1 MTRRC
6 DYAWR
11 LVLIPLTVLTVLAD
25 ARQVLAVPFVYSFD
39 GTGTGTLDVFSFTN
53 AAFHIKT
60 YGDTADVVGA
70 AGGRFELRN
79 PTIVT
84 TIDIGF
90 AHGTFLIPT
99 RLFDNQTLAAL
110 GLSRAH
116 APNDADLLDL
126 SDPAFKTYDL
136 RTEIGPIFVA
146 APFAVN
152 QFNNIP
158 LDIGTL
164 TFASAQDIT
173 FQVSPTPEP
182 STLILWG
189 TSAAWVGLVRWLRR
203 RRT

>member
-116 APNDADLLDL
+116 APLTMRISSIFPTLL
-126 SDPAFKTYDL
+126 S
-136 RTEIGPIFVA
+136 RHMICEQRS
-146 APFAVN
+146 APSSL
-152 QFNNIP
+152 P
-158 LDIGTL
+158 RH
-164 TFASAQDIT
+164 
-173 FQVSPTPEP
+173 SP
-182 STLILWG
+182 
-189 TSAAWVGLVRWLRR
+189 
-203 RRT
+203 